1 MICNVPGSLCV
12 LRIGEDH
19 SKKDSVLSIDTAT
32 SLNASQVGISS
43 TMVFSVSGLVTLFT
57 EILSFRH

>member
-19 SKKDSVLSIDTAT
+19 SKKGSVLSIDTAT
-32 SLNASQVGISS
+32 S
-43 TMVFSVSGLVTLFT
+43 
-57 EILSFRH
+57 